1 MHLLA
6 AARVA
11 GSVARGRV
19 GRGLEWGYLRFGGV
33 LLALATIKPQLVVL
47 FLPWLLLWAVSDL
60 RRRLPFLRSFALT
73 MAALL
78 GAAQLVLPG

>member
-1 MHLLA
+1 
-6 AARVA
+6 
-11 GSVARGRV
+11 
-19 GRGLEWGYLRFGGV
+19 LRFGGV